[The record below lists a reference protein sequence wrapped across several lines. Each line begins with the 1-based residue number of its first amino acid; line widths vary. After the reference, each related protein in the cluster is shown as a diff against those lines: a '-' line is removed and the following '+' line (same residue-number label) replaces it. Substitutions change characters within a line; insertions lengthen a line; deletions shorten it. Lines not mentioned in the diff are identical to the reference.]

1 MPIGKKPQ
9 SYLYYSHRWPANF
22 NFTAFKQATNQLPA
36 NQLLVV
42 ILTLLTAISKV
53 HYFKSTHDPPGGE
66 GAGAARDQDFYGWSR
81 TFKSAPASQK
91 FYAHSVH
98 SLNFGLVY

>member
-1 MPIGKKPQ
+1 MACQ
-9 SYLYYSHRWPANF
+9 LQFYSFQTSYQPTTSQPAASRHF
-22 NFTAFKQATNQLPA
+22 NTVDRNLKSPLF
-36 NQLLVV
+36 
-42 ILTLLTAISKV
+42 
-53 HYFKSTHDPPGGE
+53 FKSTHDPPGGE